1 MRRPT
6 LRRRLFSLLVRW
18 FLLFLVLSGAVG
30 FFSFVQFRK
39 EAVQERLFLA
49 QVVAH
54 QLDTMAEKE
63 IHGLDRLATAL
74 SPDDGAVL
82 GQLRAFRTQN
92 RLGDAVYVLDEHGK
106 KVFSDPAFAEPIPPQ
121 LAALESVTPLFRKH
135 GDKGHPYLA
144 IVRPFQRANHRHLLV
159 SEMNPLGSMMST
171 FLQGMTTQ
179 PDMEVFVVDLNGV
192 VLAAPDQSRLFRT
205 MPQAELVG
213 ERISARRPFVSEDLA
228 CEVCDMLGSG
238 DSALTVMVPLR
249 LAPWGVVVQ
258 QRKSQAFAALYTSQY
273 GFLAAGMLSLLMGV
287 FVSRALLKSV
297 VSPIRALS
305 DQAESMR
312 RGDLTNPIEISGDHE
327 ITVLATTLDE
337 ARQRVCSTLDELRS
351 LNETLEAK
359 VANRTWVLKEQYES
373 QRLLHAASEICT
385 REPEAARFVPQI
397 LRLVAEYH
405 GHEAMGLVTLP
416 LDSPPATY
424 VHPHPTALP
433 WLRADADPPDGW
445 LKLKLVYQDEVQG
458 LLFCPESEKHRESVM
473 DALQQQLALSLHG
486 TYLMQRTMAQDRQRR
501 TLVRRLLDAGE
512 EERKRIARELH
523 DEISQLLTVIGLS
536 LDDMGL
542 DTADMKKAKALLL
555 RTQAE
560 IHRIIYDLRPSVL
573 DDLGLSAAVRWYAT
587 NYLAKQGLAINL
599 EVEEDL
605 DLPPEIEIVVFRIYQ
620 EIVTN
625 ILRHAHA
632 ESVSVELYLKDDKLV
647 LAVEDDGVG
656 FAADDKF
663 EGAGLVGMRERAALV
678 NGTISFSSE
687 PDMGSQVTLVIPTA
701 R

>member
-18 FLLFLVLSGAVG
+18 FLLFLLLSGAVG
-30 FFSFVQFRK
+30 YFSFVQFRK

-54 QLDTMAEKE
+54 QLDTMTEKE
-63 IHGLDRLATAL
+63 IGHLGRLASQLA
-74 SPDDGAVL
+74 PDEAAVL
-82 GQLRAFRTQN
+82 AQLRAFRTQN
-92 RLGDAVYVLDEHGK
+92 RLADAVYVLDEHGR
-106 KVFSDPAFAEPIPPQ
+106 KVFSDPAFVEPIPPQ
-121 LAALESVTPLFRKH
+121 LAALESITPLYRKR

-144 IVRPFQRANHRHLLV
+144 IVHPFQRANHPHLLV
-159 SEMNPLGSMMST
+159 SEMNPLGSPMST

-192 VLAAPDQSRLFRT
+192 VLAAPDQSRLFRSV
-205 MPQAELVG
+205 PQAELIG
-213 ERISARRPFVSEDLA
+213 DRISARRPFVSEGLA
-228 CEVCDMLGSG
+228 CEVCDILGSG
-238 DSALTVMVPLR
+238 DSFLTVMVPLR
-249 LAPWGVVVQ
+249 IAPWGVIVQ
-258 QRKSQAFAALYTSQY
+258 QRRSQAFAALHTSQY

-305 DQAESMR
+305 DQAESLR
-312 RGDLTNPIEISGDHE
+312 RGDLTNPIHISGDHE
-327 ITVLATTLDE
+327 ISVLATTLDE
-337 ARQRVCSTLDELRS
+337 ARQRVSSTLDELRS

-359 VANRTWVLKEQYES
+359 VTNRTWLLKEQYES
-373 QRLLHAASEICT
+373 LRLLHGALEICA
-385 REPEAARFVPQI
+385 REPQSERFVPDI

-405 GHEAMGLVTLP
+405 GHQAIGLVTLP
-416 LDSPPATY
+416 LDSPPARY
-424 VHPHPTALP
+424 VYPAADALP
-433 WLRADADPPDGW
+433 WLQPDATPPDGW
-445 LKLKLVYQDEVQG
+445 LKLNLTYQDRVQG

-501 TLVRRLLDAGE
+501 ILVRRLLDASE

-560 IHRIIYDLRPSVL
+560 IHRIIFDLRPSVL

-587 NYLAKQGLAINL
+587 NYLAKQGLAVHL
-599 EVEEDL
+599 EIEEDL
-605 DLPPEIEIVVFRIYQ
+605 DLPSEIEIVVFRIYQ

-625 ILRHAHA
+625 ILRHARA
-632 ESVSVELYLKDDKLV
+632 ESVSVELYENEDQLV

-656 FAADDKF
+656 FSPDDKF
-663 EGAGLVGMRERAALV
+663 EGAGLVGMRERADLV
-678 NGTISFSSE
+678 GGKIQFSSE
-687 PDMGSQVTLVIPTA
+687 PGMGSQVMLAIPRT